1 MAVASGLEADMN
13 LDGKAALFLLRA
25 DPAQKL
31 KQAIKVAAFHL
42 MPANRP
48 LPRRADPDEPLRS
61 AQFQCDENWG
71 KLRLGDGRDLLNR
84 FLCSVLG
91 RSDYRPRSARRL
103 IGSVPPSLCRP
114 SFPA

>member
-1 MAVASGLEADMN
+1 VAVASGLEADMN

-71 KLRLGDGRDLLNR
+71 KLRLGDGRYLLNKHDR
-84 FLCSVLG
+84 SYCSGLDA
-91 RSDYRPRSARRL
+91 ST
-103 IGSVPPSLCRP
+103 IGLEA
-114 SFPA
+114 PAAS